1 MENDEPVVYL
11 IDDDPAILKVVPRA
25 LRRHRLEVHAFSSA
39 ADFLNAYAGAPGC
52 LILDL
57 RMPEMTGL
65 ELQQE
70 LIQRKIALPVIF
82 ITGHGGIRH
91 SVQAL
96 KAGALDFLEKPFLPE
111 VLLGKIEEAFALGRK
126 NRAELQLVEE
136 IKSRFLRLTEREYDV
151 FQLLNNRE
159 GVPSSKEIART
170 LDISHRTVEH
180 HRSKILEKT
189 QTRSV
194 AELIQLAKK
203 AGVLSEQAEGT
214 E

>member
-1 MENDEPVVYL
+1 MENSEPVVYL
-11 IDDDPAILKVVPRA
+11 VDDDPAILKMVPRA
-25 LRRHRLEVHAFSSA
+25 LRRHRLEVQAFSSA
-39 ADFLNAYAGAPGC
+39 TDFLATYSGGPGC

-57 RMPEMTGL
+57 SMPEMTGL

-70 LIQRKIALPVIF
+70 LIDRQFVLPVIF
-82 ITGHGGIRH
+82 ITGHGGIRQ

-111 VLLGKIEEAFALGRK
+111 VLLEKIDEAFTHGWK
-126 NRAELQLVEE
+126 NRAESEVIIE
-136 IKSRFLRLTEREYDV
+136 IQSRFARLTGREHDV
-151 FQLLNNRE
+151 FSLLNNSE
-159 GVPSSKEIART
+159 GIPSSKEMARV

-189 QTRSV
+189 QTKSV
-194 AELIQLAKK
+194 AELLLLAKK
-203 AGVLSEQAEGT
+203 AGVLPEELET